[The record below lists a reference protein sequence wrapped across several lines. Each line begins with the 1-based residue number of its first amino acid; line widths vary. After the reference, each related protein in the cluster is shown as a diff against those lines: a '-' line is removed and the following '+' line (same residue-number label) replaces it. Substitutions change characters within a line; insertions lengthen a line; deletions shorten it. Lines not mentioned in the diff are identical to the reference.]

1 MVNRTLLI
9 DSSYLLKRSIN
20 GAKNAHS
27 SEFGHIGGLYSFFT
41 VTRKIIKEYGI
52 NKVILFWDGEGG
64 GIYRHNLD
72 FAYKANRI
80 NKEWHNKIELS
91 EAQIKHENEKEESL
105 LKQKI
110 RIKSYAEELFL
121 RQIEVDKIEADD
133 LIAQYVMDFQNKEE
147 LYLFT
152 NDRDFLQLLD
162 YDLTI
167 LFGNVTEPITK
178 RNFFMK
184 FGYNYQNALALKV
197 ICGDASDNIAG
208 IKGISEKTLFK
219 HFPDLKLKKMT
230 VREVCIN
237 ANKINE
243 ERIANKKK
251 PLKALENLLNGV
263 KRLKL
268 NHELTNLSKPFLN
281 EKAYEELELLNLP
294 LSPEGRS
301 SKNLYKYMTEDGF
314 LSQYG
319 GSFTDYIQP
328 FYTVIMKEKDRLNDY
343 YKNNK

>member
-1 MVNRTLLI
+1 MDNRTLLL

-27 SEFGHIGGLYSFFT
+27 TTFGHIGGLYSFFT
-41 VTRKIIKEYGI
+41 VTRKLIKEYGI
-52 NKVILFWDGEGG
+52 NKVILFWDGENG

-72 FAYKANRI
+72 IAYKANRLS
-80 NKEWHNKIELS
+80 KEWYNKIELTES
-91 EAQIKHENEKEESL
+91 QIKHEEQKEESL

-110 RIKSYAEELFL
+110 RIRSYAEELFL
-121 RQIEVDKIEADD
+121 RQIEVEKIEADD
-133 LIAQYVMDFQNKEE
+133 LIAQYIMNHQDNEE

-162 YDLTI
+162 YNVTI
-167 LFGNVTEPITK
+167 LFGNISEPITK

-184 FGYNYQNALALKV
+184 FGYNYQNTLAMKI
-197 ICGDASDNIAG
+197 ICGDSSDNIKG

-219 HFPDLKLKKMT
+219 YFPDIKLKKMT
-230 VREVCIN
+230 VREICI
-237 ANKINE
+237 AAEQINK
-243 ERIANKKK
+243 ERVKNNKK
-251 PLKALENLLNGV
+251 PLKSLENLLSNI

-268 NHELTNLSKPFLN
+268 NYRLINLSKPFLN
-281 EKAYEELELLNLP
+281 DEAYNELELLDLP

-301 SKNLYKYMTEDGF
+301 SKNLYKFMSEDDF

-328 FYTVIMKEKDRLNDY
+328 FYTVIMKEKDRLNEY